1 MNKHI
6 LNATLQKPFFI
17 FSVFIFLILPQ
28 HAFAYLD
35 LYTGSYLLQILLG
48 GIFGFLF
55 VIKIFWKKIKTFCN
69 KIFSGKKKGG
79 RHE

>member
-1 MNKHI
+1 
-6 LNATLQKPFFI
+6 LEGQLVDLQKLFFI

-28 HAFAYLD
+28 NAVAYLD
-35 LYTGSYLLQILLG
+35 LYTGSYFLQILLG

-69 KIFSGKKKGG
+69 KIFSRKNE
-79 RHE
+79 HYQDE